1 MPAPHIQAILLDIE
15 GTTTPISFV
24 HDVLFPYSKTN
35 LHSYLQRHANSPDL
49 RADLALLQDEYAKDV
64 KDENQPAPMV
74 EPYVHWLIE
83 KDRKSPALKSLQGK
97 IWKQGYLDGSLKAT
111 LFPDVLPAM
120 TRWRQQNIQIA
131 IFSSGSVLAQKLL
144 FQHTDAGDVT
154 HLIQDFFDT
163 GVGKKIEGVSYQTI
177 STRLAVPT
185 SDVLFVSD
193 VTMELEAASQAGM
206 ATVLCCRPGN
216 PEQTKVELFNY
227 IKSFAEI

>member
-1 MPAPHIQAILLDIE
+1 MPDSHIQAILLDIE

-24 HDVLFPYSKTN
+24 HDVLFPYSKSN
-35 LHSYLQRHANSPDL
+35 LHSYLQHHANS
-49 RADLALLQDEYAKDV
+49 ADLLADLTLLEDEHTNDV
-64 KDENQPAPMV
+64 RNGNQPAPIV
-74 EPYVHWLIE
+74 EPYVHWLIDQ
-83 KDRKSPALKSLQGK
+83 DRKSPALKSLQGK

-163 GVGKKIEGVSYQTI
+163 GVGKKTETTSYQQI
-177 STRLAVPT
+177 SNGVGVATEKM
-185 SDVLFVSD
+185 LFISD
-193 VTMELEAASQAGM
+193 VTAELAAAASASVN
-206 ATVLCCRPGN
+206 TLLCIRPGN
-216 PEQTKVELFNY
+216 PTQSGRHNFRSISTF
-227 IKSFAEI
+227 SEI